1 MLVDMR
7 IVNSWTLAAVADYN
21 LEQNSS
27 GAQQKQYNLAEDSLG
42 VLPVSVKT
50 LAVAVGIDWETDW
63 SQKYPEVA
71 PVHGNLGE
79 EDTG

>member
-1 MLVDMR
+1 MDMR

-27 GAQQKQYNLAEDSLG
+27 GAQQKQYNLGEDSLG

>member
-1 MLVDMR
+1 MR

-21 LEQNSS
+21 L
-27 GAQQKQYNLAEDSLG
+27 GEDSLG